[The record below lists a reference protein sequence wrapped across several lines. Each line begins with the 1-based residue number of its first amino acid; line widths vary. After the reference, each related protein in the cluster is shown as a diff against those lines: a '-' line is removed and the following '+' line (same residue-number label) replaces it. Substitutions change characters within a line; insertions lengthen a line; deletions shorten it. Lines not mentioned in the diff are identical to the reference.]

1 VCRVYLPLVALNRD
15 RRRSEQTAEKAVYT
29 PESSR
34 SSLFVLAMMLWLLPQ
49 LAGQAGAW
57 RILPASIVALF
68 VAWSGVTSAVSASAW
83 YRNGL
88 DSRLMQLARVGGSC
102 RALNAF
108 CGTGSLAVALGTFIH
123 SGEVVASDQ
132 WKPTKKTPDPSRRT
146 RDNVRIEGVGHIV
159 TVQEADP
166 RDLPFKP
173 NRFNVVGSRFGLSGV
188 RKDRRQMVLELF
200 RVLKNGGSLVLA
212 ESLPVALWLRY
223 RVLPPLVRDY
233 RVADVRLSRFH
244 FTAIVSATKIG

>member
-1 VCRVYLPLVALNRD
+1 MALTRD
-15 RRRSEQTAEKAVYT
+15 RRRSEEAAEKAVYS

-34 SSLFVLAMMLWLLPQ
+34 SAFFLLAMALWLLPQ
-49 LAGQAGAW
+49 LARQAGEW
-57 RILPASIVALF
+57 RILPAIIVAVF
-68 VAWSGVTSAVSASAW
+68 VAASGVTSAISASTW

-108 CGTGSLAVALGTFIH
+108 CGTGSLAVALGRAIR

-132 WKPTKKTPDPSRRT
+132 WKATKKMPDPSQRT
-146 RDNVRIEGVGHIV
+146 RDNVRIEGVAHIV

-166 RDLPFKP
+166 RALPFKP
-173 NRFNVVGSRFGLSGV
+173 NRFNVVGSRFGFSGV

-200 RVLKNGGSLVLA
+200 RVLKNGGSLALA

-223 RVLPPLVRDY
+223 RVLPPLIRDY
-233 RVADVRLSRFH
+233 RVTDVRLSRFH